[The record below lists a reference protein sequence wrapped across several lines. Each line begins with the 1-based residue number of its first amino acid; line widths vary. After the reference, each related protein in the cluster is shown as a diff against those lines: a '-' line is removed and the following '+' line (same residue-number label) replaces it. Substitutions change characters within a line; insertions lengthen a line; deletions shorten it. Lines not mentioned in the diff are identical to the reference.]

1 MKISTQSPS
10 THSATAER
18 KDTFR
23 KAILA
28 VLFVC
33 LAITALADAVQLFQ
47 QVSEVKTLPL
57 GIVYR

>member
-1 MKISTQSPS
+1 MKIFTQSAS
-10 THSATAER
+10 THSATPEK
-18 KDTFR
+18 KDFYKR
-23 KAILA
+23 AILA

-33 LAITALADAVQLFQ
+33 LAITALADSVLLFQ